1 MISAVQTTPRTNPQR
16 SENNRGKNLGLQII
30 IPMRGTVINPTQ
42 INAQGLKI
50 TFKKHAFQI
59 KKILN
64 YGYRKTLIS
73 EIGILYMN
81 CLCIFDEGIVL
92 KNSFLDLH
100 LFLIVN
106 FMFFGVNNETLKGLM
121 YLAALCLSCGTCSLR
136 SLSSSSVQDL

>member
-1 MISAVQTTPRTNPQR
+1 
-16 SENNRGKNLGLQII
+16 
-30 IPMRGTVINPTQ
+30 
-42 INAQGLKI
+42 
-50 TFKKHAFQI
+50 
-59 KKILN
+59 
-64 YGYRKTLIS
+64 
-73 EIGILYMN
+73 MN